1 MFCYEAEMHTKS
13 LETTLFC
20 NNFHQNRRK
29 FLEKA
34 NLIKNTYG
42 NIQNVTMFSWRWLIE
57 RSTFCTNKKLLKH

>member
-29 FLEKA
+29 LFEKA
-34 NLIKNTYG
+34 KQIKNTYE
-42 NIQNVTMFSWRWLIE
+42 NIQNVTMFSWRWLI
-57 RSTFCTNKKLLKH
+57 